1 LARDTGAS
9 CRLCRRENLKL
20 FLKGDRCYG
29 DKCAFERRPFPPGVH
44 GQGRGGKFSDYQ
56 VQLREKQKVKRL
68 YGVLER
74 QFRRY
79 YELAEKQKGITGSN
93 LLMMLECRMDN
104 AVYRMGFSS
113 SRNQARQL
121 IRHNHFL
128 VNNKKVNIPS
138 YQVKVGDVIEVRENK
153 RKVSVILEAM
163 ETVIRRGFPNWIE
176 VDRENFKGTLK
187 ALPSRENITIP
198 IQENLIV
205 ELYSK

>member
-29 DKCAFERRPFPPGVH
+29 DKCAFERRPYPPGMH

-128 VNNKKVNIPS
+128 VNSKKVNIPS

-153 RKVSVILEAM
+153 RKVPVILEAM
-163 ETVIRRGFPNWIE
+163 ETVVRRGFPNWIE

-187 ALPSRENITIP
+187 ALPSREDITIP

>member
-1 LARDTGAS
+1 M
-9 CRLCRRENLKL
+9 
-20 FLKGDRCYG
+20 
-29 DKCAFERRPFPPGVH
+29 H

-79 YELAEKQKGITGSN
+79 YELAEKQKGVTGTN
-93 LLMMLECRMDN
+93 LLTMLECRMDN
-104 AVYRMGFSS
+104 AVYRMGFAS
-113 SRNQARQL
+113 SRDQARQL

-128 VNNKKVNIPS
+128 VNEKKVNIPS
-138 YQVKVGDVIEVRENK
+138 YQVKVGDVVEVRENR
-153 RKVSVILEAM
+153 RKVPVILEAM
-163 ETVIRRGFPNWIE
+163 ETVVRRGVPNWIE
-176 VDRENFKGTLK
+176 MDRDSFKGTLK
-187 ALPSRENITIP
+187 ALPGRQDITIP